1 MNHSSLQIRH
11 AFGIFF
17 INIAIA
23 VSNGSIL
30 SEIAFRNNAPPY
42 YYGIIWLAI
51 FGLVFGFQFRKLAV
65 LFSSIRQ
72 RMKNSTKWPL
82 RIKTV
87 NGICWA
93 LPFALIAFFPEFSQY
108 LILLGIGLG
117 NISTFVFM
125 NKFSG
130 LNNKEQLIVGITSL
144 VLILPA
150 FKIDSSFFLENQDVA
165 VLLSRLFIAL
175 SYAIGGIYALY
186 QKD

>member
-1 MNHSSLQIRH
+1 MTHSILQIRR

-17 INIAIA
+17 INIAIL
-23 VSNGSIL
+23 VSTGSVV
-30 SEIAFRNNAPPY
+30 SEIAFRNDVPLY
-42 YYGIIWLAI
+42 YYVLIWMIISSLI
-51 FGLVFGFQFRKLAV
+51 FGLQFRKFKLV
-65 LFSSIRQ
+65 FSSVRQ
-72 RMKNSTKWPL
+72 RMANSTKWSL
-82 RIKTV
+82 QTKII
-87 NGICWA
+87 NGLCWA

-108 LILLGIGLG
+108 LLLLGIGLG

-130 LNNKEQLIVGITSL
+130 LNNKEQLLIGITSL

-150 FKIDSSFFLENQDVA
+150 FEIDSSFFPENQDIA
-165 VLLSRLFIAL
+165 VLLSRLFIAV